1 MRSSLLSGRG
11 ENVKN
16 RALRLLAGLLLSL
29 ALLGSG
35 LVCACGPA
43 GKGSEAAAAHCYGEQ
58 SRWTLMDNDAPDAPE
73 GELETVETAAPAP
86 EPWAAFPEARVLAAI
101 LGALLVI
108 ALCVLLAL
116 RVRVLKPLH
125 QLTEMTK
132 QLDKLDA
139 EELALQAEGISGEPG
154 ESARAIAAYAAAEE
168 SMAVDASSSVGTEE
182 SYKMRVVDEICR
194 SLLPQDLKENAA
206 GMTFAIAGDIQQ
218 GARRNC
224 AFYDYFFLDENT
236 LCLVTGQVP
245 GSGIAEAMFAVVA
258 QTAIRSRLRLGR
270 SLIETMSDVNSQL
283 YDIGGKNYVNA
294 MVGVLNTVSGQFS
307 FVNAGGSQPFLM
319 RSEGRYEWLRTPVY
333 AALGANES
341 VSYRSEVL
349 RFNQGDRLFLYTAD
363 LGEME
368 NQERE
373 KFREQELQSALN
385 RSRSK
390 TRSPEELLSYMQD
403 EAAVFCESGNDLLSS
418 AVLALEYKKGNRDY
432 VFTVVQ
438 GTPEY
443 AANVTEFIRKT
454 LEERGIAPKD
464 RARQILMADELFALC
479 CRACPAASDIK
490 VACALMPE
498 ENTVHLRMFAPMGG
512 RDPLEVR
519 DNPAGENA
527 ASYIRTHTKRAAFE
541 AGTDRDMVEIISE
554 LPG

>member
-1 MRSSLLSGRG
+1 MSGRG

-154 ESARAIAAYAAAEE
+154 ESARAIAAFAAEE
-168 SMAVDASSSVGTEE
+168 ESLAVEAQSSAGSEE
-182 SYKMRVVDEICR
+182 AYKMRVVDEICR
-194 SLLPQDLKENAA
+194 SLLPQPLKENAG
-206 GMTFAIAGDIQQ
+206 GMTFALSGDIQQ

-224 AFYDYFFLDENT
+224 TFYDYFFLDEST
-236 LCLVTGQVP
+236 LCVVIGQVP
-245 GSGIAEAMFAVVA
+245 DSGIAEAMFAVVA

-283 YDIGGKNYVNA
+283 FDIGGHKYVNA
-294 MVGVLNTVSGQFS
+294 MVGVLNTVSGLFS
-307 FVNAGGSQPFLM
+307 FVNAGGALPFLL
-319 RSEGRYEWLRTPVY
+319 RSEGRYEWLKTPVY

-349 RFNQGDRLFLYTAD
+349 RLNQGDRLFLYTSE

-368 NQERE
+368 NRERVR
-373 KFREQELQSALN
+373 FREQELQSALN

-390 TRSPEELLSYMQD
+390 TRSLEELLRYMQD
-403 EAAVFCESGNDLLSS
+403 EAAVFCESSSDLLSS

-432 VFTVVQ
+432 VFIVVR
-438 GTPEY
+438 GTAEY

-454 LEERGIAPKD
+454 LEERGITPKD
-464 RARQILMADELFALC
+464 RAKQILLADELFALC
-479 CRACPAASDIK
+479 CRICAHEADIK
-490 VACALMPE
+490 IACAVFPE
-498 ENTVHLRMFAPMGG
+498 DNAIHLRMFAAMGG
-512 RDPLEVR
+512 RDPLEIK
-519 DNPAGENA
+519 DSPAEENA
-527 ASYIRTHTKRAAFE
+527 ANYIRNHARRTSFE

-554 LPG
+554 IKKQ